1 MGLNINKI
9 KLKTSILCNPCNK
22 NKVDINYGLNL
33 FVPEDYNIAANRAI
47 LDTDRSIPGQQKVKL
62 ILTYTVIK

>member
-1 MGLNINKI
+1 MQNLLNAY
-9 KLKTSILCNPCNK
+9 NK

-33 FVPEDYNIAANRAI
+33 FVPEDFNIAANRAI